1 MGGCAN
7 SRFINLD
14 IFTIMWI
21 AIIIINILILG
32 YATFKNSHGEG
43 FNLIHGEKN
52 NINDKINKY

>member
-14 IFTIMWI
+14 IFTIMWVG
-21 AIIIINILILG
+21 IIILILG
-32 YATFKNSHGEG
+32 YATFKNSQGEG